1 MIAAIV
7 LARSLGWLQPLEW
20 MAFDRLLLLRPAEP
34 LDDRMVIVGINESDI
49 RKLKTYPVPDGEI
62 AAAIA
67 KIQQYKPIAIGL
79 DIFRDLPV
87 EPGHQK
93 LTQLF
98 RSSPNLFAIEQILSG
113 RTEFTVSP
121 PAMLPPEQVGFADA
135 VLDSD
140 GYLRRSLL
148 GSADPN
154 NSSNFKFSL
163 TARLADAYLQ
173 ATRKL
178 ELTKGSENNPDAMQ
192 FGSTT
197 LTQFLSNSGSYV
209 GADAGGY
216 QVLLNFRSGQ
226 HPFRILSLSDLK
238 AGKFQPDWIRGHI
251 VLIGVTALSVKDVVN
266 SAAIPSSN
274 PGLVNGVEVQAH
286 AVSQIISAVTDDR
299 PLLKTWADGW
309 ETLWIVGWGLLG
321 MVLGRMLRSPWR
333 ILLTVGIASV
343 GLGGICYGL
352 IIFGWWVPLV
362 PALMGLVFNGAGLT
376 AALFYRHEQEI
387 RTRLKDRQ
395 QVIDQTFDAIHAG
408 PLQQL
413 ANLLRVIQDNPIFPK
428 PFVAELHLLNRDL
441 RAVHD
446 SMQKETLNQ
455 EDSLSLS
462 SQLDLDLQSP
472 LHLVL
477 EQVYNSTLERDFPNF
492 QTIKAVFPQF
502 EQMDDRTLTAS
513 QKRSLCRFLEEALC
527 KVGKHA
533 IAPTKLWIFCGQENG
548 YQIIRVKD
556 NGIIDQSK
564 IHVNHNDRKDDCFN
578 QTKAGLGTQQARGLA
593 KQLQGNFQRFLAE
606 PQGTVCE
613 LVWQPTK
620 LWFR

>member
-1 MIAAIV
+1 MTHSLWRRIRSEAKLWRNYALPGVVVIAAIV

-20 MAFDRLLLLRPAEP
+20 IAFDRLLLLRPAEP
-34 LDDRMVIVGINESDI
+34 LDDRIVIVGINESDI

-62 AAAIA
+62 ATAIA

-266 SAAIPSSN
+266 SAAIPSSQS
-274 PGLVNGVEVQAH
+274 GFGQRGR
-286 AVSQIISAVTDDR
+286 SASPRRQPNYQCSDR
-299 PLLKTWADGW
+299 RSPTPQD
-309 ETLWIVGWGLLG
+309 
-321 MVLGRMLRSPWR
+321 LGRR
-333 ILLTVGIASV
+333 
-343 GLGGICYGL
+343 LGN
-352 IIFGWWVPLV
+352 
-362 PALMGLVFNGAGLT
+362 AL
-376 AALFYRHEQEI
+376 
-387 RTRLKDRQ
+387 
-395 QVIDQTFDAIHAG
+395 
-408 PLQQL
+408 
-413 ANLLRVIQDNPIFPK
+413 
-428 PFVAELHLLNRDL
+428 
-441 RAVHD
+441 
-446 SMQKETLNQ
+446 
-455 EDSLSLS
+455 
-462 SQLDLDLQSP
+462 
-472 LHLVL
+472 
-477 EQVYNSTLERDFPNF
+477 
-492 QTIKAVFPQF
+492 
-502 EQMDDRTLTAS
+502 
-513 QKRSLCRFLEEALC
+513 
-527 KVGKHA
+527 
-533 IAPTKLWIFCGQENG
+533 
-548 YQIIRVKD
+548 
-556 NGIIDQSK
+556 
-564 IHVNHNDRKDDCFN
+564 DC
-578 QTKAGLGTQQARGLA
+578 GLGTVGNGFGTDAAIALADSFDSGHCKCGTGWHLLWTDHFWLVGASRASLDGVGLQWGRA
-593 KQLQGNFQRFLAE
+593 NGCFVLQ
-606 PQGTVCE
+606 T
-613 LVWQPTK
+613 
-620 LWFR
+620 

>member
-1 MIAAIV
+1 MTHSLWRRIRSEAKLWRNYALPGVVVIAAIV

-20 MAFDRLLLLRPAEP
+20 IAFDRLLLLRPAEP
-34 LDDRMVIVGINESDI
+34 LDDRIVIVGINESDI

-62 AAAIA
+62 ATAIA

-178 ELTKGSENNPDAMQ
+178 ELTKGSEDNPDAMQ

-352 IIFGWWVPLV
+352 IILGWWVPLV

-376 AALFYRHEQEI
+376 AALFY
-387 RTRLKDRQ
+387 
-395 QVIDQTFDAIHAG
+395 QT
-408 PLQQL
+408 
-413 ANLLRVIQDNPIFPK
+413 
-428 PFVAELHLLNRDL
+428 
-441 RAVHD
+441 
-446 SMQKETLNQ
+446 
-455 EDSLSLS
+455 
-462 SQLDLDLQSP
+462 
-472 LHLVL
+472 
-477 EQVYNSTLERDFPNF
+477 
-492 QTIKAVFPQF
+492 
-502 EQMDDRTLTAS
+502 
-513 QKRSLCRFLEEALC
+513 
-527 KVGKHA
+527 
-533 IAPTKLWIFCGQENG
+533 
-548 YQIIRVKD
+548 
-556 NGIIDQSK
+556 
-564 IHVNHNDRKDDCFN
+564 
-578 QTKAGLGTQQARGLA
+578 
-593 KQLQGNFQRFLAE
+593 
-606 PQGTVCE
+606 
-613 LVWQPTK
+613 
-620 LWFR
+620 